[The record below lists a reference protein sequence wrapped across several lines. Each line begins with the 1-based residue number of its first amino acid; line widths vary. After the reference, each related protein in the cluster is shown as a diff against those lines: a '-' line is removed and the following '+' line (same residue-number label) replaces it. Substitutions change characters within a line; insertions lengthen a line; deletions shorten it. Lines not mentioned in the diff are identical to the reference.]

1 VPIAVAGEF
10 DPNLALVRRA
20 MGMNPNN
27 IVVLNF
33 GGAANVFAGDLDEAE
48 SSYLRAY
55 ELSPGAPDAYWSLT
69 GLGQVHL
76 LMGEFDEAV
85 AWCQRSLALNDH
97 FPMTIG
103 TCAAGLALGGRMEE
117 ARAMMARLLS
127 VKPHVTLSGMRK
139 RYIRDRLRW
148 RNTIEGLRLAGLP
161 EDDVSADLAAA
172 AF

>member
-1 VPIAVAGEF
+1 
-10 DPNLALVRRA
+10 
-20 MGMNPNN
+20 
-27 IVVLNF
+27 
-33 GGAANVFAGDLDEAE
+33 
-48 SSYLRAY
+48 
-55 ELSPGAPDAYWSLT
+55 
-69 GLGQVHL
+69 
-76 LMGEFDEAV
+76 
-85 AWCQRSLALNDH
+85 
-97 FPMTIG
+97 
-103 TCAAGLALGGRMEE
+103 MEE